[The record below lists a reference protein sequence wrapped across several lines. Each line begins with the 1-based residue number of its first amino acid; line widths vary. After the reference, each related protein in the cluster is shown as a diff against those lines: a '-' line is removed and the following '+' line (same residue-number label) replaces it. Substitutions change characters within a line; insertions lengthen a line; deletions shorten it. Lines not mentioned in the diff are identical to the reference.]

1 MPAGVYWTLRF
12 TFLYL
17 SETTALSI
25 AFGNQGQKLPLVRSF
40 RIRIRRKLTTTGP
53 APQRNRHGTSKHGRR
68 SHREG
73 DSEGSESS
81 DDT

>member
-40 RIRIRRKLTTTGP
+40 LLPNPPEADYNRTGAAEEP
-53 APQRNRHGTSKHGRR
+53 SWY
-68 SHREG
+68 
-73 DSEGSESS
+73 
-81 DDT
+81 